1 MMVAM
6 VTMLLLESHLF
17 SFRFF
22 YNEMVAPYLC
32 FDGPVPNQLY
42 VIGGRD
48 NNQEPLDVVEMFDT
62 WNGRPGQV
70 PSKLWLRWVTCPD
83 MLAKRAGCASAPLP
97 NGCLLVCG
105 GYDKRG
111 IVSGVLDSC
120 EAGHFAT
127 NQTNK

>member
-48 NNQEPLDVVEMFDT
+48 NNQEPLDVVEMFDA

-70 PSKLWLRWVTCPD
+70 LSELSKCEEMIRNDKSQVGHLPRYAGQKGRMCFRTFAQRLPAGLRR
-83 MLAKRAGCASAPLP
+83 L
-97 NGCLLVCG
+97 
-105 GYDKRG
+105 
-111 IVSGVLDSC
+111 
-120 EAGHFAT
+120 
-127 NQTNK
+127 